1 MATYTLDGMTDIV
14 KGEIATKEGSSTPKV
29 AIQFELSRSHVL
41 SLNKIEVKIDEITMV
56 EKKVEKPKEKE
67 KKPAKKTKHLTWEEI
82 AEA

>member
-1 MATYTLDGMTDIV
+1 
-14 KGEIATKEGSSTPKV
+14 
-29 AIQFELSRSHVL
+29 VL